1 MANPPMM
8 STPSIRRS
16 LPGATL
22 RQLDRRTLLRW
33 ACAVF
38 GGAIFS
44 EGLKSYAESGGKLLR
59 RPGEGGRSSAARQ
72 EAIARIPLGELS
84 PAWQTRVLEVVN
96 HAALFQVMNSPI
108 IECEP
113 EFYRFL
119 VEHPEVIVGMWQAL
133 GITKLKLEALGEKQ
147 YRLDDSAGTV
157 AQVVYIYTGST
168 QHVAYAEGTYS
179 APLLIRPVRG
189 KAVVVLNSSYLREAQ
204 GTPYVSASLDLY
216 VHVEQAGV
224 ELLTRT
230 LHPLLGSM
238 TETNYQ
244 QTMLFV
250 GSVYRTAKL
259 RPVTLRR
266 LTEDLDRV
274 DAHTRQ
280 ELAEWITRINGSEE
294 DKQTRSAMTNLPPL
308 MEQESLRPER
318 ILRQ

>member
-1 MANPPMM
+1 MPNSRPT
-8 STPSIRRS
+8 SPSFVGP
-16 LPGATL
+16 LLTGATVP
-22 RQLDRRTLLRW
+22 QVDRRTLLKW
-33 ACAVF
+33 AGALF
-38 GGAIFS
+38 GVSVLSGGPI
-44 EGLKSYAESGGKLLR
+44 GYAEGNGKLLR
-59 RPGEGGRSSAARQ
+59 RSGEGSRSQAARQ
-72 EAIARIPLGELS
+72 EAINRIPLAELS
-84 PAWQTRVLEVVN
+84 PTWQARVLEVVN
-96 HAALFQVMNSPI
+96 NAALFQVMTSPI

-113 EFYRFL
+113 QFYRFL

-157 AQVVYIYTGST
+157 AQVVYIYTGPT

-224 ELLTRT
+224 ELLTRA

-259 RPVTLRR
+259 RPVALQR
-266 LTEDLDRV
+266 LTADLDRV
-274 DAHTRQ
+274 DAQTRQ
-280 ELAEWITRINGSEE
+280 EFADWITRINATEE
-294 DKQTRSAMTNLPPL
+294 DKQTRSAMTNLPPV
-308 MEQESLRPER
+308 MELESLRPER